1 MIDPAQQFPNSPE
14 FKLPTGIRH
23 LTPWSMEFLAGYA
36 EYFLGFEQNGNNYIT
51 NPSKFMW
58 QSMVGYN
65 WFYDYFFSL
74 GGPID
79 RVIIPFEAKLKDSNK
94 TAYYAVWC
102 WKADYWNLGAGAE
115 IGIYWQPIKA
125 LAERGFYRVDQTNL
139 LIQVNMQVTYD
150 HSKDILTDSTDLEI
164 LTGSGTNDISLKQ
177 TSWWI
182 TTFSPRIQ
190 FAKVDAINVCQAV
203 KFVESGIHDNL
214 FESLY
219 SYYNNSD
226 NSKPDQLSW
235 SASGSQ
241 WDYLNNDSDC
251 PYEFYIQY

>member
-1 MIDPAQQFPNSPE
+1 MKE
-14 FKLPTGIRH
+14 
-23 LTPWSMEFLAGYA
+23 
-36 EYFLGFEQNGNNYIT
+36 
-51 NPSKFMW
+51 
-58 QSMVGYN
+58 V
-65 WFYDYFFSL
+65 
-74 GGPID
+74 
-79 RVIIPFEAKLKDSNK
+79 
-94 TAYYAVWC
+94 
-102 WKADYWNLGAGAE
+102 
-115 IGIYWQPIKA
+115 
-125 LAERGFYRVDQTNL
+125 
-139 LIQVNMQVTYD
+139 
-150 HSKDILTDSTDLEI
+150 
-164 LTGSGTNDISLKQ
+164 LTGADSPDSSLKQ

-226 NSKPDQLSW
+226 NSKPDEVSW

-241 WDYLNNDSDC
+241 WDYLNNDIDC